1 MKSNLITLAGAITF
15 SIALFTLT
23 SEIASAQEGEL
34 LVVDEVIAQVNDS
47 VITLSKLKRET
58 QERIQTLKQN
68 GMSEKEATEQVN
80 KRQAELIATL
90 INEQLLLEKGKELQL
105 ANEVE
110 ADVNRRMLEI
120 AKEQGITSIEKLDEA
135 LRANQVDPVVI
146 RQTMR
151 TEIMKQ
157 AVIQNEV
164 DRKIYFGLTMDELKK
179 HFEANRDKFRKPESV
194 TLSEIFLSL
203 VGRNEADVK
212 ARADEL
218 VAQLRAGADFG
229 AVAVANSEREINGV
243 RTAPQNKGKV
253 GTFEVPSLRDDI
265 AAGIKNVKAGG
276 VSDPLR
282 GEDGFQILRVD
293 ERTEGSDT
301 PTFNEN
307 RVREAMTM
315 ERSPKERDEYL
326 RRLRSD
332 AYIKIADSYRDAVE
346 ALLTTTSA
354 EAAKTQGDIKKP

>member
-1 MKSNLITLAGAITF
+1 VKSRFITLVGAFTTLLTLQVF
-15 SIALFTLT
+15 SPEVAR
-23 SEIASAQEGEL
+23 AQEGEL

-47 VITLSKLKRET
+47 VITLSRLKREIK
-58 QERIQTLKQN
+58 ERIQTLTQN
-68 GMSEKEATEQVN
+68 GMTQQQATEEVN

-110 ADVNRRMLEI
+110 NDVNRRMLEI
-120 AKEQGITSIEKLDEA
+120 ANEQGITSIEKLDEA
-135 LRANQVDPVVI
+135 LRANEIDPVQI

-164 DRKIYFGLTMDELKK
+164 DRKIFFGLSGDEVKK
-179 HFEANRDKFRKPESV
+179 YFEANREKFRTPESV
-194 TLSEIFLSL
+194 TLSEIFLSIA
-203 VGRNEADVK
+203 GKNQADVK

-229 AVAVANSEREINGV
+229 AVAAANSEREMKGV

-253 GTFEVPSLRDDI
+253 GTFDVPSLRDDI
-265 AAGIKNVKAGG
+265 AKAIKDIKAGS
-276 VSDPLR
+276 VSDPLLSP
-282 GEDGFQILRVD
+282 DGYQILRVD
-293 ERTEGSDT
+293 ERTAGAET

-307 RVREAMTM
+307 RVREAMTI
-315 ERSPKERDEYL
+315 ERSPIVRETYIHNL
-326 RRLRSD
+326 RID
-332 AYIKIADSYRDAVE
+332 GYIKIGESFVVAVE
-346 ALLTTTSA
+346 PLL
-354 EAAKTQGDIKKP
+354 